1 MGDYSVVSGGV
12 ANTAKSYGEWVGG
25 LYGTDYSV
33 GSTTVAVPTDRLF
46 NLGNGTLLIP
56 SDAFTILKN
65 GLATL
70 PSATIAM
77 LSLESGKAIITKE
90 FADENYAMKTT
101 VPVVAPLA
109 TDTGEIGE
117 IRITAQYIYAYVAL
131 NTWVRFAN
139 TSW

>member
-1 MGDYSVVSGGV
+1 MKIAVGYWD
-12 ANTAKSYGEWVGG
+12 TRQLAKG
-25 LYGTDYSV
+25 
-33 GSTTVAVPTDRLF
+33 
-46 NLGNGTLLIP
+46 
-56 SDAFTILKN
+56 
-65 GLATL
+65 
-70 PSATIAM
+70 
-77 LSLESGKAIITKE
+77 ITKE

-109 TDTGEIGE
+109 TDSGEIGE